1 MYHEY
6 FGLKEPAFSIAVNPK
21 YLYMSRQ
28 HKEALAHLIYGV
40 QSGGFVLL
48 SGEVGTG
55 KTTII
60 RCLLDQ
66 LPKKTEIAI
75 VLNPMANVREML
87 LTVCEELG
95 VKAWEDGEPS
105 IKNLT
110 DFLYAH
116 LLNNHMRGK
125 NTVLLIDE
133 AQMLSA
139 EVMEQIRLLTNL
151 ETNSQKLLQ
160 IVLVGQP
167 ELNDLLAQTRLRQL
181 SQRITARFH
190 LEPLSEKETKF
201 YIEHRL
207 AVAGKKTGKKL
218 FPPKILHRI
227 HSFSGGVPRLI
238 NILCERLLIG
248 AYGNNKLE
256 VDDDIFKI
264 AFKEVEGNRKV
275 IPTNRTLPKINLY
288 ILTGSIAA
296 ALLFFIF
303 IYYQMTSDSSAITQ
317 ITPANDTITAT
328 VGGAI
333 KRELDVYP
341 RTIPALGFDEPANS
355 EQLNNPSRETPS
367 PHTSIIT
374 STYAIT
380 SALSPTDYQM
390 GKESIALKQL
400 FNTHEVR
407 TKLEAYPCWE
417 TEQHGLSCERIR
429 LKTWDELRSLNRP
442 AVLELITSSKHKA
455 YAVIIGLDKTH
466 AILINSREQRIATP
480 LAEIGE
486 QWTGQTMYLWHKP
499 KSYIKPTAYGT
510 SSPLVGWVA
519 QQFSLID
526 RQTIP
531 LAHEDFTITLRE
543 RIKIFQT
550 QYGLESDGIIGAR
563 TIMKLNEAL
572 GLAKEL
578 EQQNFDVN
586 N

>member
-167 ELNDLLAQTRLRQL
+167 ELNDLLTQTRLRQL

-227 HSFSGGVPRLI
+227 HLFSGGVPRLI

-275 IPTNRTLPKINLY
+275 ISTERSIPKINPYLL
-288 ILTGSIAA
+288 IGSITATL
-296 ALLFFIF
+296 LLFFIL
-303 IYYQMTSDSSAITQ
+303 IYKQMTSNTSTTAEITS
-317 ITPANDTITAT
+317 PSDTAT
-328 VGGAI
+328 VEGAI

-341 RTIPALGFDEPANS
+341 RTVPALGFNEATNSDQPAEVQS
-355 EQLNNPSRETPS
+355 AS
-367 PHTSIIT
+367 TSNIT
-374 STYAIT
+374 STYST
-380 SALSPTDYQM
+380 TNALSPADYQM
-390 GKESIALKQL
+390 GKESIALEKL
-400 FNTHEVR
+400 FNTHEIR
-407 TKLEAYPCWE
+407 TKLETYPCWE
-417 TEQHGLSCERIR
+417 TEKHGLSCERIR
-429 LKTWDELRSLNRP
+429 LKTWDELRNLNRP
-442 AVLELITSSKHKA
+442 AVLELITSSKHQA

-466 AILINSREQRIATP
+466 AILIDSRGKRISTP
-480 LAEIGE
+480 LAEVGE

-499 KSYIKPTAYGT
+499 KSYTKPIAYGT

-531 LAHEDFTITLRE
+531 LAHENFTITLRE

-578 EQQNFDVN
+578 EQQNLDVN

>member
-66 LPKKTEIAI
+66 LPRKTEIAI

-116 LLNNHMRGK
+116 LLSNHMRGK

-275 IPTNRTLPKINLY
+275 ISTHRSLPKINPYLL
-288 ILTGSIAA
+288 IGSVAA
-296 ALLFFIF
+296 TLLFLVF
-303 IYYQMTSDSSAITQ
+303 IYNQ
-317 ITPANDTITAT
+317 ITSNSSTTTTMTPPSDTATAT
-328 VGGAI
+328 VEGAI

-341 RTIPALGFDEPANS
+341 RTIPALGFNESTNS
-355 EQLNNPSRETPS
+355 DQPVETPNAS
-367 PHTSIIT
+367 TSNIT
-374 STYAIT
+374 PSDATT
-380 SALSPTDYQM
+380 NELSATDYQM
-390 GKESIALKQL
+390 GKESIALEKL

-417 TEQHGLSCERIR
+417 TAKHGLSCERIR

-442 AVLELITSSKHKA
+442 AVLELITTSKHQA
-455 YAVIIGLDKTH
+455 YAVIIGLNKTH
-466 AILINSREQRIATP
+466 AILVNSRGQRITTP

-499 KSYIKPTAYGT
+499 KSYTKPIAYGT

-550 QYGLESDGIIGAR
+550 QYGLENDGIIGAR

>member
-110 DFLYAH
+110 DYLYAH

-167 ELNDLLAQTRLRQL
+167 ELNDLLTQTRLRQL

-227 HSFSGGVPRLI
+227 HLFSGGVPRLI

-275 IPTNRTLPKINLY
+275 VSTDRKIPKINPY

-296 ALLFFIF
+296 ILILFII
-303 IYYQMTSDSSAITQ
+303 IYSQITSNSSTNTAITS
-317 ITPANDTITAT
+317 PNDAAT
-328 VGGAI
+328 VEGAI

-341 RTIPALGFDEPANS
+341 RTVPALGFDES
-355 EQLNNPSRETPS
+355 VNNNQTVETPS
-367 PHTSIIT
+367 INTSPII
-374 STYAIT
+374 STDT
-380 SALSPTDYQM
+380 TTHALSPTEYQM
-390 GKESIALKQL
+390 GKESIALAKL
-400 FNTHEVR
+400 FNAHEIR
-407 TKLEAYPCWE
+407 TKLETYPCWE
-417 TEQHGLSCERIR
+417 TEKHGLSCERIR

-442 AVLELITSSKHKA
+442 AVLELITSSKHQA

-466 AILINSREQRIATP
+466 AILIDSRGKRISTP

-499 KSYIKPTAYGT
+499 KSYTKPIAYGT
-510 SSPLVGWVA
+510 SSPLVDWVA

-531 LAHEDFTITLRE
+531 LANENFTITLRE

-550 QYGLESDGIIGAR
+550 QYGLENDGIIGAR

-578 EQQNFDVN
+578 EQQNLDVN

>member
-75 VLNPMANVREML
+75 VLNPMANVHEML

-116 LLNNHMRGK
+116 LLSNHMRGK

-190 LEPLSEKETKF
+190 LAPLSERETKF

-207 AVAGKKTGKKL
+207 AVAGEKTGKKL

-264 AFKEVEGNRKV
+264 AYKEVEGNRKV
-275 IPTNRTLPKINLY
+275 ISTNHTFPKINLY
-288 ILTGSIAA
+288 ILTGSIAV
-296 ALLFFIF
+296 ALLFFVF
-303 IYYQMTSDSSAITQ
+303 IYNQISPTTTQ
-317 ITPANDTITAT
+317 ITLPNDTATAT
-328 VGGAI
+328 VEGAI

-341 RTIPALGFDEPANS
+341 RTIPALGFNEPSNS
-355 EQLNNPSRETPS
+355 GQLNNQPLETPS
-367 PHTSIIT
+367 ANT
-374 STYAIT
+374 STYTIT

-390 GKESIALKQL
+390 GKESIALEQL

-417 TEQHGLSCERIR
+417 TEKHGLSCERIQ

-526 RQTIP
+526 GQTIP
-531 LAHEDFTITLRE
+531 LAHKDFTITLRE

-550 QYGLESDGIIGAR
+550 QYGLENDGIIGAR

>member
-105 IKNLT
+105 VKNLT
-110 DFLYAH
+110 DYLYAH
-116 LLNNHMRGK
+116 LLNNHMRDK

-139 EVMEQIRLLTNL
+139 EVLEQIRLLTNL
-151 ETNSQKLLQ
+151 ETNSKKLLQ

-167 ELNDLLAQTRLRQL
+167 ELNELLAQPRLRQL

-190 LEPLSEKETKF
+190 LEPLSEKETEF

-207 AVAGKKTGKKL
+207 KVAGKKIGKKF

-248 AYGNNKLE
+248 AYGHNKFE
-256 VDDDIFKI
+256 VDDEIFKI
-264 AFKEVEGNRKV
+264 AYKEVEGNRK
-275 IPTNRTLPKINLY
+275 IIHTGNRTRNPNTNRILLGTSVVAICAVMILGYNL
-288 ILTGSIAA
+288 LGGSETG
-296 ALLFFIF
+296 LNKKPTFEG
-303 IYYQMTSDSSAITQ
+303 
-317 ITPANDTITAT
+317 
-328 VGGAI
+328 VVEGAI
-333 KRELDVYP
+333 KRELEIYP
-341 RTIPALGFDEPANS
+341 RTLPALGFEETSNS
-355 EQLNNPSRETPS
+355 S
-367 PHTSIIT
+367 
-374 STYAIT
+374 STTT
-380 SALSPTDYQM
+380 SAKANTSNANLTAVNKSTIPNTINPQDYQVA
-390 GKESIALKQL
+390 KESIALERL
-400 FNTHEVR
+400 FKVHDIR
-407 TKLEAYPCWE
+407 TELEAYPCWE
-417 TEQHGLSCERIR
+417 TDKHGLSCERIK

-442 AVLELITSSKHKA
+442 VVLELITPAKHQA
-455 YAVIIGLDKTH
+455 YSVVIGLNKQY
-466 AILINSREQRIATP
+466 ALLIDNNGQRIATP
-480 LAEIGE
+480 LADLGM

-499 KSYIKPTAYGT
+499 KDYSSPVSYGT
-510 SSPLVGWVA
+510 SSPIVEWVA

-531 LAHEDFTITLRE
+531 LAHENFTIPLRE
-543 RIKIFQT
+543 RIKIFQA
-550 QYGLESDGIIGAR
+550 QYELESDGIIGAR

-572 GLAKEL
+572 GIAKEL
-578 EQQNFDVN
+578 ELHNFEVN
-586 N
+586 